1 MNTVFLRS
9 IDTLSRVTGCI
20 AGAGMALLFLLM
32 IGEVFYRNLTGRS
45 LGFTWELSGYLFGAI
60 IFLGSA
66 WTLRCGGQIRI
77 RFMLDILPPRW
88 ARWLDVL
95 ACLCGLFI
103 AGYLF
108 YALWGFTLQAWS
120 RGIVSGTP
128 EKFPLVYPRAL
139 LTLGSGMLCLQ
150 ILAQTVSLATGREP
164 STSTPTSAAS
174 VQAS

>member
-1 MNTVFLRS
+1 MSTVFLKS
-9 IDTLSRVTGCI
+9 VDTLSRVTGCI
-20 AGAGMALLFLLM
+20 AGAGMGLLFLLM
-32 IGEVFYRNLTGRS
+32 IAEVLYRNLTGRS

-88 ARWLDVL
+88 ARWLDLL

-128 EKFPLVYPRAL
+128 EKIPLVYPRAL
-139 LTLGSGMLCLQ
+139 LTAGSAMLCLQ
-150 ILAQTVSLATGREP
+150 ILAQTLSLAMGREP
-164 STSTPTSAAS
+164 ATSTSAAS

>member
-1 MNTVFLRS
+1 MTPLPMTF
-9 IDTLSRVTGCI
+9 IDRLSRVLGGL

-32 IGEVFYRNLTGRS
+32 ISEVFYRNVTGRS

-88 ARWLDVL
+88 ARLLDLL

-103 AGYLF
+103 AGYLC
-108 YALWGFTLQAWS
+108 YSLCGYTMQAWS
-120 RGIVSGTP
+120 RDIVSGTP
-128 EKFPLVYPRAL
+128 EKIPLVYPRAL
-139 LTLGSGMLCLQ
+139 LTLGSAMLCLQ
-150 ILAQTVSLATGREP
+150 ILAQAVNLAMGRE
-164 STSTPTSAAS
+164 TSPATAAAS
-174 VQAS
+174 VHTS

>member
-1 MNTVFLRS
+1 MNRWFLNC
-9 IDTLSRVTGCI
+9 IDNLSRVTGAL
-20 AGAGMALLFLLM
+20 AGAGMGVLFLLM
-32 IGEVFYRNLTGRS
+32 IAEVFYRNVTGRS

-88 ARWLDVL
+88 SRWLDLL
-95 ACLCGLFI
+95 ACVCGLLI

-108 YALWGFTLQAWS
+108 FALCGFTLQAWS

-139 LTLGSGMLCLQ
+139 LTLGSGVLCLQ
-150 ILAQTVSLATGREP
+150 MLAQTLSLVFSREP
-164 STSTPTSAAS
+164 STSSCAAS
-174 VQAS
+174 VPTS